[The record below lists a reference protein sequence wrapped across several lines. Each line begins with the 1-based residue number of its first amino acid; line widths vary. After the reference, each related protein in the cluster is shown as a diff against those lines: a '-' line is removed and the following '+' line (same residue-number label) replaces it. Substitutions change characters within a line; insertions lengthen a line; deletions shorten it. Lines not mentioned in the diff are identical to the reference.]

1 MIYQRFAANLRAQNW
16 FAIAIEFAI
25 VVAGVFVGT
34 LVANAN
40 QDRLQRKET
49 RRLLVQIKPDLKGL
63 TDVFRNARHYYA
75 TTRRY
80 ADTALAGWRADR
92 RVSDRDFVIAAYQA
106 SQIIALTIDSE
117 TWASIMGA
125 DQIRSLDDADL
136 RRKLSLVLYADYAPL
151 QLGALDTPY
160 RKNVRRLIP
169 LELQEQ
175 IRDRCGDQKRR
186 SDGMVTLPETCD
198 LTVEPAMAAAV
209 ATKLRAHPDLADDLA
224 GHFAVIAV
232 LLSEAQGSDRSMRA
246 LSADIDNYVGGQ
258 ASR

>member
-1 MIYQRFAANLRAQNW
+1 MIYKRFAANLRAQNW

-40 QDRLQRKET
+40 QERLQRKET
-49 RRLLVQIKPDLKGL
+49 RRLLVQIKPDLKNL
-63 TDVFRNARHYYA
+63 TDIFSTARQYYT

-80 ADTALAGWRADR
+80 AGTALAGWRADR

-106 SQIIALTIDSE
+106 SQIYALTIDSG

-125 DQIRSLDDADL
+125 DQVRSLDDAKL
-136 RRKLSLVLYADYAPL
+136 RRKLSTVLYADYTPL
-151 QLGALDTPY
+151 QLGALYTSY
-160 RKNVRRLIP
+160 RQNVRRLIP

-175 IRDRCGDQKRR
+175 IRDRCGDRR
-186 SDGMVTLPETCD
+186 RPSDGVTTLPATCD
-198 LTVEPAMAAAV
+198 LTVDPAVAAAA
-209 ATKLRAHPDLADDLA
+209 ATKLRAHPDLADDLTW
-224 GHFAVIAV
+224 HFAVIAV
-232 LLSEAQGSDRSMRA
+232 YLSTAQTFEHDMRA
-246 LSADIDNYVGGQ
+246 LSADIDHYVGGE